1 MLLLALTTASRR
13 RLPAVSSAG
22 VGSWGGKFSAFPSQE
37 AHVSVVSCG
46 WMLQCLKHLDLWDV
60 TRLDVCRLHSILSAP
75 WAFDT
80 VDHTRCC
87 GYIIRH
93 TSNKAQQFPLRLLS
107 TRTSVKSTWQ
117 VRNLST
123 WTLEVLFLFLIT
135 YPPFCSQQKKIHF
148 IPRLLRN
155 HNKKRPTCSYLWIFE
170 VVYWWHSHIQK
181 TLLSNISKILEV
193 NYRILQGRSNSKLN
207 KGPVDEG
214 VPRFR
219 RSFLNGVS
227 YNRNKWVYLALFHP
241 ENSLDLFFAPTY
253 NWCLW
258 ARKVHIQEKN
268 WIVTVSRIL
277 GVKSRTDGNPM
288 SLDDLVIRSRW
299 FG

>member
-1 MLLLALTTASRR
+1 MPSRGVFANACTA
-13 RLPAVSSAG
+13 
-22 VGSWGGKFSAFPSQE
+22 KFSAFPSGE
-37 AHVSVVSCG
+37 AHISVVSCG
-46 WMLQCLKHLDLWDV
+46 WMLQCLKHLALRDV
-60 TRLDVCRLHSILSAP
+60 TRSDVCQATQYPICPFGIWHGWP
-75 WAFDT
+75 
-80 VDHTRCC
+80 
-87 GYIIRH
+87 YEM
-93 TSNKAQQFPLRLLS
+93 LRLYHSTHVELS
-107 TRTSVKSTWQ
+107 SAIPPSTTQ
-117 VRNLST
+117 HPDICEVDVASSELEYLDPGSIVFVLDNLST
-123 WTLEVLFLFLIT
+123 FLFT
-135 YPPFCSQQKKIHF
+135 TKKIHF

-170 VVYWWHSHIQK
+170 VVYWWHSRIQK

-258 ARKVHIQEKN
+258 ARKVHIQEKTEL
-268 WIVTVSRIL
+268 WPSVEFL
-277 GVKSRTDGNPM
+277 E
-288 SLDDLVIRSRW
+288 
-299 FG
+299 